1 MPRHSDRARYGRG
14 GLRNVICVS
23 ITSLRTRLAF
33 LASFVSA
40 SLPSTSFPSRPSHLS
55 FHFSVSFRCTFSPRF
70 FFLPSSRARRPPR
83 RAARRR
89 WEKICVSPRRVQ
101 CSKTFMYL
109 LSDDNKS
116 NVPLELCHSRIFCD
130 EDTDSS
136 TISSKE
142 TVNVFFVV

>member
-33 LASFVSA
+33 LASFVSS
-40 SLPSTSFPSRPSHLS
+40 SLLSTSFLLVRRISRSISRSRSVVLS
-55 FHFSVSFRCTFSPRF
+55 LLTV
-70 FFLPSSRARRPPR
+70 FFLPSSREDDR
-83 RAARRR
+83 RAVARRR

-136 TISSKE
+136 KISSKG
-142 TVNVFFVV
+142 TMNVFFVV

>member
-40 SLPSTSFPSRPSHLS
+40 SLLSTSFPSRPSHLS
-55 FHFSVSFRCTFSPRF
+55 FHFSVSFRCTFSSRF
-70 FFLPSSRARRPPR
+70 FSSLLPAQDDRRA
-83 RAARRR
+83 AARRR